1 MHRTST
7 HKLIS
12 NCHEYGLWFLLLIKC
27 ETSSITTTLVP
38 SWSPWCHHHHLGTI
52 MITLVGGRP
61 FSTSLASRHNWR
73 VRQSG
78 VSQEIRDH
86 GNVVDHDENV
96 SIDHACD
103 GLDRHDCW
111 EMVTNIILVIF
122 DGAFHGD
129 EDFKWDKCCV
139 HGNNIKS
146 WDEFQSCHRCA
157 RAGWFIIGG
166 II

>member
-1 MHRTST
+1 M
-7 HKLIS
+7 
-12 NCHEYGLWFLLLIKC
+12 W
-27 ETSSITTTLVP
+27 SIFYHHHLGTIMITLVP
-38 SWSPWCHHHHLGTI
+38 SPPPWHHHDHLGTI

-78 VSQEIRDH
+78 GKP
-86 GNVVDHDENV
+86 GNKRSWQCRWSWWKCKYWPWLWWAWSAWLLSKV
-96 SIDHACD
+96 
-103 GLDRHDCW
+103 
-111 EMVTNIILVIF
+111 MVTNIILVIF
-122 DGAFHGD
+122 DGAVHGD
-129 EDFKWDKCCV
+129 EDCEWDNCCI

-146 WDEFQSCHRCA
+146 RDEFQSCHRCA